1 MQLHTSIGAETL
13 MSRAVPAPT
22 TQEIRDAVTTI
33 HAGVHDPDAD
43 PIAIAAAH
51 TLLARA
57 RDTSHPPV
65 QVWLDTYL
73 DDGTTAHGPDVFRDA
88 VLDLAQHFK
97 LPPVGRR
104 LSPGEQGTLFD

>member
-73 DDGTTAHGPDVFRDA
+73 DDGTTA
-88 VLDLAQHFK
+88 
-97 LPPVGRR
+97 PPPATRRAGGR
-104 LSPGEQGTLFD
+104 SWGCAIPA

>member
-1 MQLHTSIGAETL
+1 

-22 TQEIRDAVTTI
+22 TQEIRAAVATI

-57 RDTSHPPV
+57 RDTSRPPV
-65 QVWLDTYL
+65 RGWLDTYL
-73 DDGTTAHGPDVFRDA
+73 DEATTAHGPVVFREA
-88 VLDLAQHFK
+88 VRALARHFK
-97 LPPVGRR
+97 LPPVRR
-104 LSPGEQGTLFD
+104 CPPPGEQGTLFE

>member
-1 MQLHTSIGAETL
+1 

-88 VLDLAQHFK
+88 VLDLARHFK

>member
-1 MQLHTSIGAETL
+1 M

-22 TQEIRDAVTTI
+22 TQEIRDAVATI

-57 RDTSHPPV
+57 RDTSHPLV
-65 QVWLDTYL
+65 QGWLSTYL
-73 DDGTTAHGPDVFRDA
+73 ADATTAHGPDVFRDA
-88 VLDLAQHFK
+88 VRALAGHFK
-97 LPPVGRR
+97 LPPVRR
-104 LSPGEQGTLFD
+104 CPSPGEQGTLFD